1 MFAVFRIHAAQPQL
15 AGRILGQGATLPGR
29 DVPRDLQF

>member
-1 MFAVFRIHAAQPQL
+1 MFFVLQFHAAQPQL

-29 DVPRDLQF
+29 DVPRDPQL